1 MYKTAIISGGPIID
15 GANIAVRNTL
25 SRAYDSGFLRLRKA
39 IFFVV
44 NSGGA
49 AEALSK
55 GILSMMAIPFGL
67 C

>member
-1 MYKTAIISGGPIID
+1 MFGFDSD
-15 GANIAVRNTL
+15 GTDDI
-25 SRAYDSGFLRLRKA
+25 K
-39 IFFVV
+39 

-67 C
+67 CCLCYTPSHFIFKKDRKML